1 MGRKFFER
9 CLSLKVIILMVIFM
23 VKLKELIIVIN
34 FKIYIEVIGKRV
46 LEIVKVVERVWKEMG
61 IMIVVVF

>member
-1 MGRKFFER
+1 
-9 CLSLKVIILMVIFM
+9 M